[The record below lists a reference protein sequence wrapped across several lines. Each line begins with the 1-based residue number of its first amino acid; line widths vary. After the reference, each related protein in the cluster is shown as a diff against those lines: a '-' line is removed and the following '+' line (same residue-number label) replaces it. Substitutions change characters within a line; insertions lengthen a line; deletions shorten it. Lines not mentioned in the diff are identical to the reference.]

1 MNIDSVSDK
10 EVAKLEK
17 KLKAVYLRAQS
28 ETQAKMEDYLRRFAV
43 KDAIKQEQV
52 KQKEAAITSSTLT
65 ARTSRR

>member
-1 MNIDSVSDK
+1 MSDK

-52 KQKEAAITSSTLT
+52 KQGKITQERVHQV
-65 ARTSRR
+65 A